1 MNRRNWLVASAAVTG
16 SALIMRTQQR
26 KYSRDLRPKRSRVAI
41 LHTDEYSDKLDEL
54 VYDGLRLFNLDV
66 RGKSVLLKPNIVE
79 YIPGKPVNT
88 DTQLIGAAAEGFLR
102 LGAGSVT
109 VGEGP
114 GHQRDTELLV
124 YETAV
129 RYHFIHA
136 LGLLA
141 IGVLL
146 RSLDG
151 GLLRWS
157 ATLVL
162 AGIILFSGS
171 LYWLT
176 FGAPRFVGIITP
188 LGGLALIAGWIL
200 FATTMWRQ

>member
-1 MNRRNWLVASAAVTG
+1 MDARRTLAIAALLI
-16 SALIMRTQQR
+16 ALATALGAFGAHALKAHLSQ
-26 KYSRDLRPKRSRVAI
+26 
-41 LHTDEYSDKLDEL
+41 DKL
-54 VYDGLRLFNLDV
+54 
-66 RGKSVLLKPNIVE
+66 
-79 YIPGKPVNT
+79 
-88 DTQLIGAAAEGFLR
+88 Q
-102 LGAGSVT
+102 
-109 VGEGP
+109 
-114 GHQRDTELLV
+114 V

-151 GLLRWS
+151 ELLRWS

-162 AGIILFSGS
+162 VGIILFSGS

-176 FGAPRFVGIITP
+176 FGAPRIVGVVTP
-188 LGGLALIAGWIL
+188 IGGLALIAGWIV
-200 FATTMWRQ
+200 FAVTILRQ

>member
-1 MNRRNWLVASAAVTG
+1 MDARRTLAIAG
-16 SALIMRTQQR
+16 ALIALAT
-26 KYSRDLRPKRSRVAI
+26 A
-41 LHTDEYSDKLDEL
+41 
-54 VYDGLRLFNLDV
+54 
-66 RGKSVLLKPNIVE
+66 
-79 YIPGKPVNT
+79 
-88 DTQLIGAAAEGFLR
+88 
-102 LGAGSVT
+102 LGAFGAHALKAHLS
-109 VGEGP
+109 
-114 GHQRDTELLV
+114 QDKLLV

>member
-1 MNRRNWLVASAAVTG
+1 MDARKTLAIAGVLI
-16 SALIMRTQQR
+16 ALAT
-26 KYSRDLRPKRSRVAI
+26 V
-41 LHTDEYSDKLDEL
+41 
-54 VYDGLRLFNLDV
+54 
-66 RGKSVLLKPNIVE
+66 
-79 YIPGKPVNT
+79 
-88 DTQLIGAAAEGFLR
+88 
-102 LGAGSVT
+102 LGAFGAHALKAHLS
-109 VGEGP
+109 
-114 GHQRDTELLV
+114 QDKLLV

-151 GLLRWS
+151 ELLRWS

-162 AGIILFSGS
+162 VGIILFSGS

-176 FGAPRFVGIITP
+176 FGAPRIVGVVTP
-188 LGGLALIAGWIL
+188 IGGLALIAGWIL